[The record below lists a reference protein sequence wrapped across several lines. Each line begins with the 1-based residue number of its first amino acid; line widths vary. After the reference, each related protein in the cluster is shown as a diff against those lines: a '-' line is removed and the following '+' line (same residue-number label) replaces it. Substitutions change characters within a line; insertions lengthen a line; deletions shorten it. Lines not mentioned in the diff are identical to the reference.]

1 MEKENEVLSRK
12 ETAAFLGVCL
22 STLDRIDI
30 PKIKI
35 RERVIYRRVD
45 VVKWLEAHVE
55 NPKRKKS

>member
-30 PKIKI
+30 PKIRI
-35 RERVIYRRVD
+35 RQRVVYKRGD
-45 VVKWLEAHVE
+45 VIKWLDTHTVK
-55 NPKRKKS
+55 PKRGQQ